1 MTEHY
6 PTLLEMA
13 PWHKTY
19 PVTRIDGWNIF
30 RGPKVGE
37 TAPDGYVVI
46 RSNEPKISLHTL
58 IEQSDKKFFVL
69 LFDGIDHGDTTS
81 DTKSLA
87 DELKK
92 EFPDLIDC
100 FVVTRYYESVQY
112 DPINNILGDIDMSL
126 ENKFGA
132 TGQSIYVVDHEKNI
146 VWKSC
151 ALMKEEFRKWL
162 TNTRSAN
169 T

>member
-19 PVTRIDGWNIF
+19 PVTWIDGWNIF

-37 TAPDGYVVI
+37 MAPDGYVVV
-46 RSNEPKISLHTL
+46 RSNEPKILLSTL
-58 IEQSDKKFFVL
+58 FVSDKKFFVL
-69 LFDGIDHGDTTS
+69 FFDGIDHGDTTN
-81 DTKSLA
+81 DTKAFA
-87 DELKK
+87 DELEK

-100 FVVTRYYESVQY
+100 FVVTRYYEATNY
-112 DPINNILGDIDMSL
+112 DPINNILGDIDLSL
-126 ENKFGA
+126 EKKFGA
-132 TGQSIYVVDHEKNI
+132 TGQSIYVIDSEKKI

-151 ALMKEEFRKWL
+151 GLMKGELKKFL
-162 TNTRSAN
+162 VASS
-169 T
+169 

>member
-1 MTEHY
+1 MTEYY

-19 PVTRIDGWNIF
+19 PVTWIDGWNIF
-30 RGPKVGE
+30 RGPKIGSIV
-37 TAPDGYVVI
+37 PDGYVVI

-92 EFPDLIDC
+92 VFPDLIDC

-169 T
+169 A